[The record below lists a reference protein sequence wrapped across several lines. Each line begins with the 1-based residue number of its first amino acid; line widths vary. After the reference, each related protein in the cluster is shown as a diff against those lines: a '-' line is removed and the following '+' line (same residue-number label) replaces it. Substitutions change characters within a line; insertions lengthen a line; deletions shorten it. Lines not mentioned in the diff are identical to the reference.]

1 MPKIFKD
8 TITGASGADVFV
20 CSVSD
25 AHTDISMAD
34 IITDFSN
41 NTDKIGLED
50 RNFSDLTIS
59 QVYSGSFS
67 GDTNTG
73 KTLFLLEDT
82 DVSLIEA
89 SDFVYTDII

>member
-1 MPKIFKD
+1 MFLL
-8 TITGASGADVFV
+8 VFV
-20 CSVSD
+20 YSVSD
-25 AHTDISMAD
+25 AHTDISVAD

-59 QVYSGSFS
+59 QVSSGSFS
-67 GDTNTG
+67 GDTKIVDTNTG
-73 KTLFLLEDT
+73 KILFLLEDT